1 MRIATLRVRPF
12 GMAGL
17 AAGTFVLTALA
28 TANVT
33 GLRINGTSSM
43 PRGLWRV
50 TPGVAPLRRG
60 EIVTICPPDTP
71 PFREAAARRYI
82 PAGSC
87 PGGYEPLVKPIGAA
101 TGDVVAVSASG
112 VTVNGQAV
120 PGTAQLAQ
128 DSAGR
133 RLQPVRAGTYPVALG
148 EVWLLS
154 GHDPRSFD
162 SRYFGPV
169 PAESVQGVARPV
181 WVLP

>member
-1 MRIATLRVRPF
+1 MTIRSLRAHPL
-12 GMAGL
+12 GMAGT
-17 AAGTFVLTALA
+17 AAVTVVVAALA

-33 GLRINGTSSM
+33 GLRINGTPSM

-50 TPGVAPLRRG
+50 TSTEAPLRRG
-60 EIVTICPPDTP
+60 AVVTICPPDTP
-71 PFREAAARRYI
+71 PFREAAARGYI

-87 PGGYEPLVKPIGAA
+87 PGRYEPLVKPIGAA
-101 TGDVVAVSASG
+101 SGDVVAMSESG
-112 VTVNGQAV
+112 VTVNGRAIR
-120 PGTAQLAQ
+120 GTAPLAQ

-133 RLQPVRAGTYPVALG
+133 PLRPVRPGTYPVAPG

-169 PAESVQGVARPV
+169 PASNVQGVAQPV

>member
-1 MRIATLRVRPF
+1 MTTRTFQVRSL
-12 GMAGL
+12 GMAGM
-17 AAGTFVLTALA
+17 AAGTVVVAALA

-33 GLRINGTSSM
+33 GLRINGTASM

-50 TPGVAPLRRG
+50 APAEAPLRRG
-60 EIVTICPPDTP
+60 AVVTICPPDTA
-71 PFREAAARRYI
+71 PFREAEARRYI

-101 TGDVVAVSASG
+101 LGDVVAVSASG

-133 RLQPVRAGTYPVALG
+133 HLQPVRAGTYPVAQG

>member
-1 MRIATLRVRPF
+1 MTIRTHRLRQV
-12 GMAGL
+12 GMAGI
-17 AAGTFVLTALA
+17 AAGAAVVAALA

-33 GLRINGTSSM
+33 GLRINGTASM

-50 TPGVAPLRRG
+50 TPAVSPLRRG
-60 EIVTICPPDTP
+60 AVVTICPPDTP
-71 PFREAAARRYI
+71 PFREAAARGYF

-87 PGGYEPLVKPIGAA
+87 PGGHEPLVKPIGAA
-101 TGDVVAVSASG
+101 PGDVVAVSASG

-133 RLQPVRAGTYPVALG
+133 RLQPVCAGTYPVAPG

-169 PAESVQGVARPV
+169 PAENVQGVAQPL

>member
-1 MRIATLRVRPF
+1 MTIGALRVHQL
-12 GMAGL
+12 GVAGL
-17 AAGTFVLTALA
+17 AAVTVVMAALA
-28 TANVT
+28 TANII
-33 GLRINGTSSM
+33 GLRINGTTSM

-50 TPGVAPLRRG
+50 TPAAAPLRRG
-60 EIVTICPPDTP
+60 EVVTICPPDTA

-87 PGGYEPLVKPIGAA
+87 PGGYEPLVKPVGAA
-101 TGDVVAVSASG
+101 TGDVVAVSGSG
-112 VTVNGQAV
+112 VTVNGQPV

-133 RLQPVRAGTYPVALG
+133 RLQPVRAGTYPVAPG

-162 SRYFGPV
+162 SRYFGPIPV
-169 PAESVQGVARPV
+169 GNVQGLARPV